1 MENRDILLQVSES
14 AYQQIAS
21 QGVDPVYGARPMK
34 RYIQKYIE
42 TPIAH
47 KIIEKGVV
55 KDATIKVD
63 FNGDYT
69 FDWIDV

>member
-1 MENRDILLQVSES
+1 
-14 AYQQIAS
+14 
-21 QGVDPVYGARPMK
+21 MK

-69 FDWIDV
+69 VDWIDV